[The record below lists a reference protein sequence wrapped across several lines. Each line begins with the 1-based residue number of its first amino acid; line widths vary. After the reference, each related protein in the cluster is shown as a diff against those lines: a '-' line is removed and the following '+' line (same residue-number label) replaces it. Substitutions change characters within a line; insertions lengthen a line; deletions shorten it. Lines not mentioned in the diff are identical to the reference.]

1 MLYSNIFNYCTLLC
15 LLVHSLQFINNV
27 YKKSKYFVFQP
38 AKAKKQRQKWST
50 FPLWSQIF
58 CYFDFPKFRI
68 IFSDLFRFHAW
79 CKRVF
84 RKKFSGQ
91 KHIAPFLYLHHLTTQ
106 PPTDQPN
113 LLEEYSILFI
123 NFLHSTLHWLTSWT
137 RCEVASYFF
146 FYFFLLVNFWL
157 FLIQIVI
164 QFLLNTYLNKK

>member
-15 LLVHSLQFINNV
+15 LSVHSLQFINNV

-38 AKAKKQRQKWST
+38 AKAKKERQKWST

-68 IFSDLFRFHAW
+68 IFSNLFRFHAW

-91 KHIAPFLYLHHLTTQ
+91 KHIAPDSHFCTYTTWPPNCSAQLARRVFDIVYQLPSFNTPLTHKL
-106 PPTDQPN
+106 N
-113 LLEEYSILFI
+113 
-123 NFLHSTLHWLTSWT
+123 
-137 RCEVASYFF
+137 EVRGS
-146 FYFFLLVNFWL
+146 
-157 FLIQIVI
+157 
-164 QFLLNTYLNKK
+164 